1 MKKNKGFNQKYAFNI
16 NNIRKEKSLEE
27 DNDNSKGF
35 YDLIEKKDIRIKK
48 GKIKLKKIKSNS
60 VKELIYSNKSI
71 PENWKNKI
79 NYNQEVLNIMFKDNK
94 FLSYLGRGKNFNY
107 DFESLDN
114 KTKINPIKNQLIY
127 NSLFKNNNKNNLENV
142 NKISRSSI
150 NIKKFSPKR
159 TISTFSINGLDETIN
174 SNYLK
179 QKFFQRMKKEY
190 KDKEILNLL
199 EDLRTAFPIKQNF
212 DMLIKNEESKRNKH
226 ILSKSF
232 SHNFTTKLMNTTKD
246 NTNNLSMFNTIKHIY
261 HIPQRKKIKALKES
275 VYNNIMLVK
284 IKDNIEKLNSTF
296 EKKQDELYKTIDII
310 NPIIKKKLEHIN
322 YFGPFNNFC
331 IYCRKRNI
339 DFYNKL
345 EHNRCL
351 KLIHYLKKS
360 KGNQFLN
367 KTNPDKINKKLLN
380 HSSIT

>member
-60 VKELIYSNKSI
+60 VKELIYSNKAI

-275 VYNNIMLVK
+275 VYNNIMLFNEK
-284 IKDNIEKLNSTF
+284 NNIEQLNSTL
-296 EKKQDELYKTIDII
+296 EKKKDENYKTIDII

-322 YFGPFNNFC
+322 YFGPFYNFC
-331 IYCRKRNI
+331 IDCRKRNI

-345 EHNRCL
+345 EYNTCL
-351 KLIHYLKKS
+351 KLIHYIKKS

-367 KTNPDKINKKLLN
+367 KTNQEKIKKKSLN

>member
-1 MKKNKGFNQKYAFNI
+1 MKNIKDFNQKYAFNI
-16 NNIRKEKSLEE
+16 NNIRKEKSLKEVTE
-27 DNDNSKGF
+27 NGKGF
-35 YDLIEKKDIRIKK
+35 YDSIMKKDNKIKI
-48 GKIKLKKIKSNS
+48 GKIKLKKLKSNS
-60 VKELIYSNKSI
+60 VKELIYSNKTI
-71 PENWKNKI
+71 PEHWKNKI
-79 NYNQEVLNIMFKDNK
+79 NYHQEILNILFKDDK
-94 FLSYLGRGKNFNY
+94 FLSYIGRGKNSPL
-107 DFESLDN
+107 DFESKEN
-114 KTKINPIKNQLIY
+114 KSKSNPIKNELTFNY
-127 NSLFKNNNKNNLENV
+127 LYKNNNKNNLENV
-142 NKISRSSI
+142 NKNSQSSI
-150 NIKKFSPKR
+150 NINKLTSKK
-159 TISTFSINGLDETIN
+159 TNSTFSINGSDDNHN
-174 SNYLK
+174 SNFIR

-190 KDKEILNLL
+190 KDKEIINIL
-199 EDLRTAFPIKQNF
+199 EDLRTAFPIKQHF
-212 DMLIKNEESKRNKH
+212 DMIIKNEETKRNKH
-226 ILSKSF
+226 IFSKSF
-232 SHNFTTKLMNTTKD
+232 SNNLSIKSINISKD
-246 NTNNLSMFNTIKHIY
+246 NINNLSMFNTKNIN
-261 HIPQRKKIKALKES
+261 IPQRKKIKALKES

-284 IKDNIEKLNSTF
+284 IKNNIEKLNSTF

-367 KTNPDKINKKLLN
+367 KTNQDKINKKLLN